1 MNTSSSA
8 YENLPCEVY
17 DAIEKLY
24 RSLNIAL
31 NKHNS
36 LGYSCGQGKM
46 LRSLAE
52 QGETSLSALSSL
64 LGITPSSTGEIA
76 DKLLSAGF
84 ITKKNDP
91 LDKRRSLVSVTDSGI
106 NELKRLSEEFT
117 SFIASSFSSLN
128 QDELSALLSLLNK
141 LSDPREN
148 SSSPTTLQ
156 RTSIRRGT
164 RL

>member
-17 DAIEKLY
+17 DALEKLY

-36 LGYSCGQGKM
+36 LGYTCGQGRM
-46 LRSLAE
+46 LRILSE
-52 QGETSLSALSSL
+52 QGKTSLSALSCL

-76 DKLLSAGF
+76 DKLLAAGF
-84 ITKKNDP
+84 ITRESDP
-91 LDKRRSLVSVTDSGI
+91 LDKRKSIISITDSGI
-106 NELKRLSEEFT
+106 DEINRLSEEFT
-117 SFIASSFSSLN
+117 SFAASSFSALN
-128 QDELSALLSLLNK
+128 QDELSNLLFLLNK
-141 LSDPREN
+141 LSNPDDSH
-148 SSSPTTLQ
+148 SSSTVQ
-156 RTSIRRGT
+156 HTSIRRGT